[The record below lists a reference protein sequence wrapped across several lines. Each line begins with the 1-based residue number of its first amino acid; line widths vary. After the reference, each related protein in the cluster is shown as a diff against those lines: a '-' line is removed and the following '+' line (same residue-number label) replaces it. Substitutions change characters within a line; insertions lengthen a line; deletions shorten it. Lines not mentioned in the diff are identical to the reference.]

1 MTRRVDRR
9 RDFRPFAQQK
19 PGNAIAAARFALWC
33 AIPVHRQ
40 ERSCEPPGN
49 HQAAEIPA
57 AEIQQPNI
65 DVRPRNKQNDSVE
78 VYIGEEFLGLIFVD
92 DEDGDRSYN
101 FTMAILDVDLD
112 EVK

>member
-1 MTRRVDRR
+1 MNHPEIIKLQK
-9 RDFRPFAQQK
+9 FLQQK
-19 PGNAIAAARFALWC
+19 FSNRAF
-33 AIPVHRQ
+33 
-40 ERSCEPPGN
+40 
-49 HQAAEIPA
+49 
-57 AEIQQPNI
+57 

-78 VYIGEEFLGLIFVD
+78 VYLGEEFLGLIFVD